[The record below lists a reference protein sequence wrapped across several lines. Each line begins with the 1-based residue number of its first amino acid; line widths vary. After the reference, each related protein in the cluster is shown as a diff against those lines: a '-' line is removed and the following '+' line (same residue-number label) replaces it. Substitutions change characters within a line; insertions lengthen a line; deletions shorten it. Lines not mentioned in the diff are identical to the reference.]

1 MLMAFTTTSKGTVM
15 TVLTRERVLLGALE
29 RIASHHN
36 TDAFASGETR

>member
-1 MLMAFTTTSKGTVM
+1 M

-29 RIASHHN
+29 RVASHHN